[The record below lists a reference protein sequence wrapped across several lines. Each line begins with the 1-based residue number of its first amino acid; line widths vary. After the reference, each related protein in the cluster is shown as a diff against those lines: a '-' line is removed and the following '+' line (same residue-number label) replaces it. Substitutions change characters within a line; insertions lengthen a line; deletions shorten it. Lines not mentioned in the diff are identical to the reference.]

1 LWAFHQNPGDAV
13 DVVYLLLNYKVEMLT
28 EKAQK
33 GEQYH
38 KHITDVESD
47 KKTTSNFI
55 FLRSQEES
63 SA

>member
-1 LWAFHQNPGDAV
+1 M
-13 DVVYLLLNYKVEMLT
+13 YLLLNYKVEMLT

-33 GEQYH
+33 GAQYH
-38 KHITDVESD
+38 KYITEVGSD

-63 SA
+63 PAQF